1 MMVMPGWTVVV
12 GLGLGVMEDWVLREE
27 ERWGRVVSESVDLVG
42 DEDVDGCSVFGAF
55 CPSWMVGN
63 VVLTAV
69 VVVVVVVVL
78 LLLRVP
84 AD

>member
-1 MMVMPGWTVVV
+1 M
-12 GLGLGVMEDWVLREE
+12 LREE